1 MTRLEIKETNS
12 APFVALDPTSGVF
25 EIRGHSFLDNAHEFF
40 TPIITWVKEY
50 EKNPNSDTKV
60 IFDLSYINT
69 SSQRMVFDLL
79 KALNNMHKSGKA
91 VQVEWLFD
99 ENDDDLRDVGHDLLS
114 FMELPY
120 KVIVKVS

>member
-69 SSQRMVFDLL
+69 SSQRVVFDLL